1 MTPSLGFLNLRNG
14 EGMSRQRFVIG
25 FFVISAILVGM
36 VIQAAVVSAFAQ
48 FSYPD
53 NRIAGLVSTSTVLA
67 VVSAFG
73 TFFFLVRNADAM
85 KFTTEVVNE
94 VSQVTWP
101 TKDETVRASTTVV
114 FTTFFVAGLLSVY
127 DFIWANVANI
137 FLFTEI

>member
-1 MTPSLGFLNLRNG
+1 
-14 EGMSRQRFVIG
+14 MSGQRFVIG
-25 FFVISAILVGM
+25 FFIISAILVGM
-36 VIQAAVVSAFAQ
+36 VVQAAAVSAFAQ

-53 NRIAGLVSTSTVLA
+53 SRIGGLVSTSTVMAVLA
-67 VVSAFG
+67 AFVSFGAFI
-73 TFFFLVRNADAM
+73 RNADAM

-114 FTTFFVAGLLSVY
+114 FTTFFVAALLSVY
-127 DFIWANVANI
+127 DFIWANVADI